1 MTMTMTLQDRRMVD
15 TEYSSDNNGA
25 DPAFTNYTR
34 HSHIAP
40 RFTVMMIIMMMNMQK
55 LMSHCWIDF
64 VHKCKSLAILLSVCN
79 VSQQFQYRIALHIK
93 CRFHA
98 ILWKYVGE
106 HLPLWE
112 AHGKVGL
119 GELICLQPIFP
130 FACCVFLSLQQ
141 HVCLS
146 KTANCVTVCLSLCVS
161 LLQIV
166 VSSPPSAS
174 DNMCPPH
181 PTLFAAHLVVSLAE

>member
-1 MTMTMTLQDRRMVD
+1 MTMTMTLQDRMMVD

-40 RFTVMMIIMMMNMQK
+40 RFTVMMSIIMMNMQK

-79 VSQQFQYRIALHIK
+79 VSQQL
-93 CRFHA
+93 
-98 ILWKYVGE
+98 L
-106 HLPLWE
+106 
-112 AHGKVGL
+112 
-119 GELICLQPIFP
+119 FP
-130 FACCVFLSLQQ
+130 FEKHMEKWGWGSWYASSPFSHLLVVSSCLCCNMSVCPKLQTVSLY
-141 HVCLS
+141 V
-146 KTANCVTVCLSLCVS
+146 SLCVS